1 MLMWL
6 DYWQCVLCIKLHE
19 ENCLWRGCMKM
30 VKWQV
35 RWQKWVKWKGHS
47 ADGRD
52 AHWRPPAKAMLWSAR
67 EISANSSGSRCCTII
82 RVCTCR
88 SVHERGM
95 RWSVYNPCLF
105 TAVGRARPSPANNN
119 FFMQGRCCCRCNE
132 KIHQTRKAH
141 RQSAFLPRVFR
152 FQANSPFLL
161 LWTFSSE
168 IPCPTM
174 EWCSGVLGLIL
185 RSN

>member
-82 RVCTCR
+82 RVLVWACMNVVCHDLYT
-88 SVHERGM
+88 SLV
-95 RWSVYNPCLF
+95 CLQQSGGLDPLLLI
-105 TAVGRARPSPANNN
+105 TTSLCKVVAAAVA
-119 FFMQGRCCCRCNE
+119 
-132 KIHQTRKAH
+132 TRKFIKHAKH
-141 RQSAFLPRVFR
+141 TANPPFCLVFSASSQIPPFCCFGPFPAR
-152 FQANSPFLL
+152 FHVL
-161 LWTFSSE
+161 LWSDAAVSSG
-168 IPCPTM
+168 
-174 EWCSGVLGLIL
+174 WY
-185 RSN
+185 